1 MRVFSCR
8 VFESVFGVWF
18 VVQLFFFLDW
28 QEKKYVAAENKER
41 NLNLLQTDIFMM
53 SIVPAVGGNC
63 MLMRTWIK

>member
-1 MRVFSCR
+1 MVLECGLLFS
-8 VFESVFGVWF
+8 
-18 VVQLFFFLDW
+18 FFFLDW

-41 NLNLLQTDIFMM
+41 NRNLLRTDIFMM

>member
-8 VFESVFGVWF
+8 VFKSVFGVWF
-18 VVQLFFFLDW
+18 VVQLFFLDW

-41 NLNLLQTDIFMM
+41 NQNLLRTDIFMM

-63 MLMRTWIK
+63 ILMRTWIK